1 VRTALLRRPLHASA
15 RRSGEVRCGVRGSA
29 TLPPLT
35 ASPAIPRTARL
46 GRRGGGGAGSERG
59 DSRSRRALVSG
70 LCLLAGAVWTGGVI
84 CGTH

>member
-29 TLPPLT
+29 TLSPLT

-46 GRRGGGGAGSERG
+46 GRRGGGRGASVETLGLTELWS
-59 DSRSRRALVSG
+59 LVSAFWRARSG
-70 LCLLAGAVWTGGVI
+70 LAA
-84 CGTH
+84 